1 MELFGIGAGELLL
14 IFALALIVLG
24 PERLPEVAGQIGRT
38 VGDFRRQASELT
50 SEFQRSLDVA
60 AQERK
65 EQRLASSAPVTNA
78 PCPRCGAQ
86 TGEGARFCAS
96 CGASLSERAAD
107 GERKE

>member
-50 SEFQRSLDVA
+50 TEFQRSLDVA

-65 EQRLASSAPVTNA
+65 EQRVATDPPVVD
-78 PCPRCGAQ
+78 PICPRCGARSS
-86 TGEGARFCAS
+86 EGARFCAS
-96 CGASLSERAAD
+96 CGASLAERVAD